1 MAEHSD
7 KSIIDTFLL
16 TVLSFLDIFIN
27 FCNSKLI
34 DDNSI
39 LILFPIITLLSG
51 KLYILPLPK

>member
-1 MAEHSD
+1 MVEHSD

-16 TVLSFLDIFIN
+16 TVLSLLNSFFN

-39 LILFPIITLLSG
+39 LILFPIMTLLSG